1 MYLLI
6 NGDFMNLDEYNSMF
20 QNDCEN
26 INSLKGLEIIC
37 ESMVSKVYDLFGRNA
52 LLSMLFHIGS
62 GPGNTI
68 ANRIKK
74 IYGKEEFEVLDAF
87 AILVNE
93 LKDYYSIVV
102 REIEDYDDKIRLV
115 IENHCFLREPIKHRE
130 AWKFGKAFC
139 RVNKGYFETAFKNLL
154 GNKIIKID
162 INFLY
167 NDEEKDVC
175 VEELNFYKN
184 NTI

>member
-1 MYLLI
+1 MDLE
-6 NGDFMNLDEYNSMF
+6 EYNSMF

-37 ESMVSKVYDLFGRNA
+37 ESMVNKVYDLFGRNA

-68 ANRIKK
+68 ANRIKE
-74 IYGKEEFEVLDAF
+74 IYEKEEFEVLDAF

-130 AWKFGKAFC
+130 GIKFGKAFC

-154 GNKIIKID
+154 GTKIIKID

>member
-1 MYLLI
+1 
-6 NGDFMNLDEYNSMF
+6 MNLDEFNSMF

-26 INSLKGLEIIC
+26 VNSLNSLKGLEIIC
-37 ESMVSKVYDLFGRNA
+37 ESMVSKIYDLFGRNA

-62 GPGNTI
+62 GPGNII
-68 ANRIKK
+68 ANRIKQL
-74 IYGKEEFEVLDAF
+74 YGKEEFEVLDAF
-87 AILVNE
+87 AILLNE
-93 LKDYYSIVV
+93 LPEYYSIVV
-102 REIEDYDDKIRLV
+102 REIEEDEDKIKLV
-115 IENHCFLREPIKHRE
+115 IENYCFLREPIKHRE
-130 AWKFGKAFC
+130 KMQFGKAFC

-154 GNKIIKID
+154 GNKIKKID

-175 VEELNFYKN
+175 VEELIFYKN

>member
-1 MYLLI
+1 
-6 NGDFMNLDEYNSMF
+6 MNLDEFNAMF
-20 QNDCEN
+20 QNDSEN
-26 INSLKGLEIIC
+26 VNSLNSLKGLEIIC
-37 ESMVSKVYDLFGRNA
+37 ESMVFKIYDLFGRNA

-74 IYGKEEFEVLDAF
+74 LYEKDEFEVLDAF
-87 AILVNE
+87 AILLNE
-93 LKDYYSIVV
+93 LKEYYSIVV
-102 REIEDYDDKIRLV
+102 REIEEDEERIRIV

-130 AWKFGKAFC
+130 KMQFGKAFC

-154 GNKIIKID
+154 GNKIKKID